1 MNKIEVIENALPH
14 DVEQA
19 YLQVREGALLQ
30 IRSFK
35 VVRSRAKIKSNIIR
49 GFAFSLLCLG
59 IIIPLFYSLFK
70 NSWEKWFSFDPL
82 SVGYM
87 AIALGGLCTLT
98 DQIFGLSETYSNI
111 RSLEMRL
118 IGMLR
123 DLDFGW
129 SIRRV
134 KLDPSAKVDPVA
146 DLQALYEFRR
156 MFDEANASQVA
167 ERIAQR
173 QAASELL
180 SSRLAA
186 AQPRASS
193 DA

>member
-1 MNKIEVIENALPH
+1 M
-14 DVEQA
+14 
-19 YLQVREGALLQ
+19 
-30 IRSFK
+30 
-35 VVRSRAKIKSNIIR
+35 
-49 GFAFSLLCLG
+49 
-59 IIIPLFYSLFK
+59 
-70 NSWEKWFSFDPL
+70 
-82 SVGYM
+82 GYM

-98 DQIFGLSETYSNI
+98 DQVFGLSETYSNI

-134 KLDPSAKVDPVA
+134 KLDPSAKVNPVA